1 VKNWTTFLK
10 TEEKRF
16 IMATFGI
23 DLSTS
28 RRPKSVKYVGMELY
42 VLKGSVRESDRR
54 PDSRTVLWRRP
65 VAIRNYLCRHTNA
78 LGEDK
83 TLTH

>member
-28 RRPKSVKYVGMELY
+28 RRPKSVKYVVWNSMY
-42 VLKGSVRESDRR
+42 
-54 PDSRTVLWRRP
+54 
-65 VAIRNYLCRHTNA
+65 
-78 LGEDK
+78 
-83 TLTH
+83 